1 VLGRLRATPEPPAIR
16 GAACL
21 LEGEVPAARVHEL
34 QLQLPALTRGE
45 GVLESAFER
54 YEAVRGGPIPS
65 RPRSEP
71 DALDRREYI
80 LQITR
85 RVAV

>member
-1 VLGRLRATPEPPAIR
+1 
-16 GAACL
+16 
-21 LEGEVPAARVHEL
+21 
-34 QLQLPALTRGE
+34 
-45 GVLESAFER
+45 VLESASER

-80 LQITR
+80 LQVTR
-85 RVAV
+85 CVAV